1 MCFVLSS
8 TSLRNDRISDTRE
21 ACSVGVKRRG
31 SNGEMVGSVA
41 GSIGPLLSSFV
52 SNEGSGGGDEEGE
65 ALPNVRDRRDL
76 ELDGV
81 L

>member
-1 MCFVLSS
+1 MCFVPSS
-8 TSLRNDRISDTRE
+8 TSLRNDRISDTSE

-31 SNGEMVGSVA
+31 SSGEIVGSVA

-52 SNEGSGGGDEEGE
+52 SNGGSGGGDDEGE
-65 ALPNVRDRRDL
+65 ALPNVWDRRDL